1 MAINLSFLRIRASF
15 SEKMD
20 CGVYKID
27 STYVELSEVR
37 QSFGVVRVN
46 SAVKAFRFIMKQS
59 YICALIAM
67 MVSPARQSS
76 LSVAVLDPLFSAR
89 PPAPNLVITH
99 DKVNVYHVHKLS
111 SWVPA
116 KWRSPDGDL

>member
-1 MAINLSFLRIRASF
+1 MQAKPPFMFKILDDSQRLMAINLLFLRIHASF

-27 STYVELSEVR
+27 STYVELSEVPR
-37 QSFGVVRVN
+37 SFGVVRVN

-67 MVSPARQSS
+67 MVSPA
-76 LSVAVLDPLFSAR
+76 
-89 PPAPNLVITH
+89 
-99 DKVNVYHVHKLS
+99 
-111 SWVPA
+111 
-116 KWRSPDGDL
+116 